1 MKKISIPVFLG
12 LLAYSTVS
20 HAVTERAVV
29 CENCNYQQ
37 AKAIAMEK
45 AWPQLHCQITDG
57 GEVISIDNQSCY
69 SDPKKIVVFNANT
82 RTAFPFEVYHIN
94 QGANPH
100 EMVVQ
105 ARDRNV
111 VAQIVE
117 LLNVGV
123 DMQTQLNNSVNELST
138 GLMGSFNS
146 LMQNAQVLYSANSE
160 TFSVATNSSSANC
173 SDDRDAAAL
182 DLTYNT
188 RAINQA
194 QQYIQELHRSQTTS
208 VLDSFASYF
217 ERNTAS
223 LSTVSFN
230 LSKGGTGGPLNV
242 NAEFNITPK
251 TSNFTI
257 VYNSA
262 DDLRFFSTKGVSGWV
277 GYPQLVFDIGPNQQ
291 GNVTMRINDDY
302 SYVAGYSLAQFRS
315 NDSTASPLEVSPC
328 VLEKLQQNLP
338 QVEFEYTG
346 GGGDYPGSGP
356 GTTPGGGVIGSLCER
371 TIIGRVNGTIVLVLT
386 SLVPC

>member
-1 MKKISIPVFLG
+1 MKKITISLFLG
-12 LLAYSTVS
+12 LLVHSTVS

-37 AKAIAMEK
+37 AKTIAMEK

-57 GEVISIDNQSCY
+57 GEVISIGNQSCY

-105 ARDRNV
+105 ASDRNV
-111 VAQIVE
+111 AAQIVE

-138 GLMGSFNS
+138 GLMGNFNS
-146 LMQNAQVLYSANSE
+146 LMQNAQSLYSAKTE
-160 TFSVATNSSSANC
+160 DFSVSISSSTTNC
-173 SDDRDAAAL
+173 SEDRDAAAL

-188 RAINQA
+188 RAINRA
-194 QQYIQELHRSQTTS
+194 QQYLQELHRSQTTKA
-208 VLDSFASYF
+208 LDNFASFF

-230 LSKGGTGGPLNV
+230 LSKGGTGGPFSV
-242 NAEFNITPK
+242 NAEFKITPK
-251 TSNFTI
+251 TSHFTI
-257 VYNSA
+257 VYNTA
-262 DDLRFFSTKGVSGWV
+262 EDLRFFSTRGVTDWV

-291 GNVTMRINDDY
+291 GNVTMRLNDDY
-302 SYVAGYSLAQFRS
+302 SYVAGYSLAQFRH
-315 NDSTASPLEVSPC
+315 NDATASPLEVSQC
-328 VLEKLQQNLP
+328 VLDKLQQNLP
-338 QVEFEYTG
+338 QVEFEFAG
-346 GGGDYPGSGP
+346 SGGDYPGSGP